1 MRLRPAARPRPHPA
15 GPSPEKTG
23 FHVRKSP
30 TSRNFFPRA
39 LSHPFM
45 SFRRLFPALLL
56 APLLAL
62 ATPPPAAPAA
72 PGPTAA
78 LVPPPAVPPVATAPT
93 RNLEAT
99 AALRQELR
107 ALIHLLEEVHFNR
120 DQVRPSSYVE
130 LIPNAFRALDRQKL
144 FLLNSD
150 LEEFQERNRP
160 EALYFNL
167 ATLGRLETAFAI
179 HARYDQR
186 VRERVAW
193 IQQRLPGDFDFS
205 TDATYELERRELPWP
220 ADAAEADALW
230 ERRLKF
236 ELLQELL
243 NNRSLDEA
251 RAKVARRYE
260 RVLRNLDD
268 FDSGDVAE
276 VFLTA
281 IAGLYDPHSTY
292 FSPETYE
299 DFGINM
305 RLQLFGIGAL
315 LGLEDDVCV
324 LKEII
329 PGGPADLSRQLRP
342 NDKIH
347 AVAQGDGEF
356 VEIVGMKL
364 RRIVQMIRGEKG
376 TQVRLLVQPADA
388 ADAAVRREIVLTRD
402 LINLDSARAH
412 GAIFQVPNER
422 GQTRPFGVIPLPP
435 SYGRERDGASP
446 QTSASSDIAELI
458 KRLKAENI
466 EGLVLD
472 LRRNGG
478 GLLSEAVAITG
489 LFIPSGPVVQ
499 IKNYAGEVKIDA
511 DQNPAVA
518 YSGPLVVLTD
528 RFSASASEIVAGAL
542 QNYGRAVIVGDSS
555 THGKGTV
562 QTVIEMER
570 VIPARNRTGA
580 ATGASKLTVQKFYLP
595 NGASTQLRGVVPDI
609 VLPSVN
615 EFFPIGE
622 QDLPHAMAWD
632 EVSPS
637 LFDATPISGTDLKF
651 LRQRSAARMEEL
663 PEFAL
668 LRRSIERFRDRQ
680 AERTVSLNLETRRAG
695 KVEDRTFGEETRAAR
710 RSLEEN
716 YAFAFTEVFVAPPPP
731 PRIRA
736 ERRDDDD
743 SGLDGGEEEPD
754 NDTRYAKMDVHLRES
769 LRILHDV
776 RALSPAVAVAA
787 GFTGA
792 TGTKASTASL
802 PAN

>member
-1 MRLRPAARPRPHPA
+1 MR
-15 GPSPEKTG
+15 SP
-23 FHVRKSP
+23 
-30 TSRNFFPRA
+30 
-39 LSHPFM
+39 
-45 SFRRLFPALLL
+45 RLFLALLL
-56 APLLAL
+56 APLAAQAAEPSARAPEVRPPGAPVLIAPTPAL
-62 ATPPPAAPAA
+62 PATATPAAPRKLE
-72 PGPTAA
+72 PTDS
-78 LVPPPAVPPVATAPT
+78 
-93 RNLEAT
+93 
-99 AALRQELR
+99 LRQELR
-107 ALIHLLEEVHFNR
+107 ALIHLLEEVHINR
-120 DQVRPSSYVE
+120 DQVRPASYVE
-130 LIPNAFRALDRQKL
+130 LIPNAFKALDRQKL
-144 FLLNSD
+144 FLLGTD
-150 LEEFQERNRP
+150 LEEFQERHRP
-160 EALYFNL
+160 ETLYFNL
-167 ATLGRLETAFAI
+167 ATLARLEPAFAI

-186 VRERVAW
+186 VRERVSW
-193 IQQRLPGDFDFS
+193 IERRLPGEFDFA
-205 TDATYELERRELPWP
+205 TEATYELDRRDVPWP

-243 NNRSLDEA
+243 NNKSLDEA
-251 RAKVARRYE
+251 RTKVAKRYE

-329 PGGPADLSRQLRP
+329 PGGPADLSRQLKP

-347 AVAQGDGEF
+347 AVAQQNGEF

-412 GAIFQVPNER
+412 GAVFQLPDEK
-422 GQTRPFGVIPLPP
+422 GETRPYGVITLPTF
-435 SYGRERDGASP
+435 YGRDGAKD
-446 QTSASSDIAELI
+446 QTSASSDIEELI
-458 KRLKAENI
+458 KRLKAQNI

-478 GLLSEAVAITG
+478 GLLAEAVKITG

-499 IKNYAGEVKIDA
+499 IKNYAGEVKIDE
-511 DQNPAVA
+511 DTNPAVA
-518 YSGPLVVLTD
+518 YTGPLVVLTD

-542 QNYGRAVIVGDSS
+542 QNYGRAVVVGDSS
-555 THGKGTV
+555 THGKGSV
-562 QTVIEMER
+562 QTIIELER
-570 VIPARNRTGA
+570 VIPARSRAGA
-580 ATGASKLTVQKFYLP
+580 VTGASKLTVQKFYLP
-595 NGASTQLRGVVPDI
+595 NGASTQLLGVVPDI

-622 QDLPHAMAWD
+622 QDLPHALPWD
-632 EVSPS
+632 KVSPS
-637 LFDATPISGTDLKF
+637 IFDGTPISASHLLQ
-651 LRQRSAARMEEL
+651 LRSRSATRVEEL

-668 LRRSIERFRDRQ
+668 LRRNIDRFKERQ
-680 AERTVSLNLETRRAG
+680 AEKTVSLNLETRRAG
-695 KVEDRTFGEETRAAR
+695 KIEDKAFSESTRAAR
-710 RSLEEN
+710 KELEDSAA
-716 YAFAFTEVFVAPPPP
+716 YAFTEVFVAPPPP
-731 PRIRA
+731 PRIKA
-736 ERRDDDD
+736 ERSPDDDT
-743 SGLDGGEEEPD
+743 GLDPEDEAD
-754 NDTRYAKMDVHLRES
+754 ADTRYAKMDVHLRES

-776 RALSPAVAVAA
+776 RTAKPAVAVAA
-787 GFTGA
+787 
-792 TGTKASTASL
+792 K
-802 PAN
+802 